1 LNFTSIFVKRPV
13 LASVVSLIILV
24 LGLRSIAS
32 LEIREYPETKDT
44 VISITTSYPGASS
57 ELIKGF
63 ITTPLQQAIAQ
74 AEGIDYLF
82 SSSTQ
87 GLSSIEAH
95 MRLNYDANAA
105 IAEIQAKVASQSS
118 VLPQEALDPII
129 TSKTGSTT
137 SLIYIAF
144 VSDTMKDIQIADYL
158 LRVVQPRLQSIEGVG
173 QASLLGNSTYAMR
186 IWLKPKRMAALGVSA
201 EDVSAALRR
210 NNYLSS
216 VGKTKGT
223 LVSVE
228 MGATT
233 DVAKEE
239 DFLTLVVGKQ
249 NDTLIRLSDI
259 ADVELGAEG
268 YESEN
273 LYSGKPAV
281 FMTVDQSPDANPLD
295 VAKRVN
301 LAMVDINN
309 NLPEGLVS
317 HMPYDASKFISDSI
331 NEVGRTL
338 LEAISIV
345 IVVIFL
351 SLGTMR
357 AAFIPAVTVPL
368 SLIGATFIM
377 LAFGFS
383 LNLLTLLAM
392 ILAIGLVVDDAIVM
406 VENIHRHIDMGKPR
420 IQAAIDAAKE
430 LSLPIIAMTTTLIA
444 VYFPIGFMGGLVGT
458 LFTEFAFSLAAAVL
472 ISGIVALT
480 LAPMLSARILKS
492 SESAGRFEK
501 YAEHFFEK
509 LASGYKKTV
518 SPLLSTPSIPVIFG
532 LVVLLSLYPMYLLSK
547 SELAPIEDKNLL
559 IAMGTAPQTS
569 TLDFLQQQGK
579 KLSDIFEAMPE
590 YDHSFILLGLGNDT
604 TKLLGGLKM
613 GPQSTRERTQMEI
626 QPELQQKVAS
636 LTGVRTAVVQQ
647 PGLPGAGGGLPVQ
660 FVVISDA
667 DYSQISDVTGELIG
681 KAMQSG
687 NFIFLQKSIEFD
699 RPKYNLMVD
708 KDRAADLGIS
718 MEEIGRNLSVYFSEG
733 YVNRFSM
740 QERSYKV
747 IPQVAD
753 ISRSDIEKLDN
764 IYLKTSSGKKVPIS
778 SIVTVST
785 QVEPAK
791 RTQFQQLNSITIEG
805 LLRPG
810 VTMGDGLAYLEE
822 EAQKS
827 FPRGFKW
834 DHTGS
839 SRQYKQQGS
848 ALVLTFFMSLLIIY
862 LVLAAQFESWR
873 DPLIILVSVPLS
885 LASAMAFIMLGVA
898 TMNIY
903 TQVGLITLI
912 GLVAKNGILIVEF
925 ANQLQITEK
934 LSIRNAVEEAAT
946 VRLRPI
952 LMTTAS
958 MIVAMVPLL
967 LASGPGAVSRFDI
980 GLVIATGLGIGT
992 IFTLYIL
999 PAFYLIFA
1007 RDHSKGND

>member
-547 SELAPIEDKNLL
+547 SELAPIEDRNLL

-613 GPQSTRERTQMEI
+613 GHQSTRERTQMEI

-636 LTGVRTAVVQQ
+636 LTGVRTAVVQR

>member
-1 LNFTSIFVKRPV
+1 MNFTSIFVKRPV

-613 GPQSTRERTQMEI
+613 GHQSTRERTQMEI

-636 LTGVRTAVVQQ
+636 LTGVRTAVVQP

-827 FPRGFKW
+827 FPRSFKW

>member
-1 LNFTSIFVKRPV
+1 MNFTSIFVKRPV

-547 SELAPIEDKNLL
+547 SELAPIEDRNLL

-613 GPQSTRERTQMEI
+613 GHQSTRERTQMEI

-636 LTGVRTAVVQQ
+636 LTGVRTAVVQP

-827 FPRGFKW
+827 FPRSFKW

>member
-1 LNFTSIFVKRPV
+1 MNFTSIFVKRPV

-309 NLPEGLVS
+309 NLPEGLES

-501 YAEHFFEK
+501 YAEHFFDK

-547 SELAPIEDKNLL
+547 SELAPIEDRNLL

-613 GPQSTRERTQMEI
+613 GHQSTRERTQMEI

-636 LTGVRTAVVQQ
+636 LTGVRTAVVQP